1 MRLLLLKFAKGK
13 MPPPDGNIA
22 VQFSKS
28 GETGLTGT
36 IILPT
41 KTSGTLAWNGKIV
54 KLRGGKQEIKV
65 E

>member
-1 MRLLLLKFAKGK
+1 
-13 MPPPDGNIA
+13 MPHPDGDIE

-36 IILPT
+36 VILPQ
-41 KTSGTLAWNGKIV
+41 KTSGALEWNGKTV
-54 KLRGGKQEIKV
+54 ALRGGKQEIKV